1 MEKLF
6 QTKKSYHRCNR
17 NNESRKFN
25 LCPFPISVKNL
36 IKSFVNINSMPFTI
50 KKISPL
56 GYIVVSLNGTVLSK
70 KPLSLSVARA
80 QMTAVNIAEHKKKS
94 KKTI

>member
-1 MEKLF
+1 MKIL
-6 QTKKSYHRCNR
+6 
-17 NNESRKFN
+17 
-25 LCPFPISVKNL
+25 
-36 IKSFVNINSMPFTI
+36 KSFVNINSMPFVI

-56 GYIVVSLNGTVLSK
+56 GYVVVSPSNKPLSN
-70 KPLSLSVARA
+70 KPLSLAVARA